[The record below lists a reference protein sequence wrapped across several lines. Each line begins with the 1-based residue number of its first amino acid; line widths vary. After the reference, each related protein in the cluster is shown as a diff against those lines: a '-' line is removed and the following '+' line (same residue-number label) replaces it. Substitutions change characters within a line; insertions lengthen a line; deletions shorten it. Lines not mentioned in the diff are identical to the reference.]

1 MQKIELWH
9 NAIFGFHDERLAVCL
24 RPGSGREFCENQEWS
39 LACPICQKRPPRRYC
54 PAKVEDICAVCCGTE
69 REVTIA
75 CPADCPYL
83 VASRHY
89 DRERR
94 DVDWSQIPFADTK
107 IPSSF
112 VAAHERLL
120 LAISYTI
127 CLYARDERLT
137 VDSDVL
143 ASLQALAETYKTL
156 ESGIYYEKP
165 PEFRLQRELYDK
177 LKATIDEYK
186 KSEAQQ
192 MNSASVR
199 DGDVR
204 DALIFLTQLGAT
216 RANGRA
222 KGRAYLDF
230 LRTQFKSEE
239 LSKPASNIVLL
250 P

>member
-1 MQKIELWH
+1 VSS
-9 NAIFGFHDERLAVCL
+9 RS
-24 RPGSGREFCENQEWS
+24 GSRRKSRENQEW
-39 LACPICQKRPPRRYC
+39 LLPCPICQKRPPRRYC
-54 PAKVEDICAVCCGTE
+54 PAKAEDICAVCCGTE
-69 REVTIA
+69 REVSID

-83 VASRHY
+83 VASRQY
-89 DRERR
+89 NRERR
-94 DVDWSQIPFADTK
+94 DIDWSQIPFADTK

-112 VAAHERLL
+112 VPAHEKLL
-120 LAISYTI
+120 LAISYAV
-127 CLYARDERLT
+127 CLHARDERLT

-177 LKATIDEYK
+177 LKATIDEFK
-186 KSEAQQ
+186 KNEAQQ

-199 DGDVR
+199 DGEVR

-216 RANGRA
+216 RTNGRP

-239 LSKPASNIVLL
+239 LSKPASNVVIL